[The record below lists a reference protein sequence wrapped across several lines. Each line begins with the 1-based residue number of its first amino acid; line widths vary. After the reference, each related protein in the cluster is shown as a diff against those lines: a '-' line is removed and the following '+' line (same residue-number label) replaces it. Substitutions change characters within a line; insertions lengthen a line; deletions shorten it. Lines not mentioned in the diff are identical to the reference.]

1 MRIKTKP
8 TQNQKKVFL
17 DEKQQFEQELQALIP
32 EKFRKK
38 LDKLKEIFKSFSVDL
53 IVNFTFFYIFQN
65 NSNPKN
71 SHMNKIFLIGR
82 LVKEP
87 EIRTTTSGKK
97 VASFS
102 IAVSNGKDQNGQ
114 ELTQYF
120 NCSAW
125 EKLAEIVENYVHKGT
140 KVAVIGKLQNRTWD
154 KPDGTKG
161 YSTDILAN
169 ELEILT
175 SKAESEAM
183 AQRSGGDNSDMPQQ
197 NVDEIDVSNMPF

>member
-1 MRIKTKP
+1 MKELRIKTKP

-87 EIRTTTSGKK
+87 EIRTTTSGK
-97 VASFS
+97 STS
-102 IAVSNGKDQNGQ
+102 STSGKSTSSKSKIRTG
-114 ELTQYF
+114 
-120 NCSAW
+120 SAGW
-125 EKLAEIVENYVHKGT
+125 
-140 KVAVIGKLQNRTWD
+140 RD
-154 KPDGTKG
+154 
-161 YSTDILAN
+161 
-169 ELEILT
+169 
-175 SKAESEAM
+175 
-183 AQRSGGDNSDMPQQ
+183 RR
-197 NVDEIDVSNMPF
+197 